1 MFETAAE
8 VFLIQYWGAIDETV
22 LKQMEQLAV
31 AKSVMTGNEV
41 IYGII
46 DGEDSRR
53 LFDAYATKF

>member
-1 MFETAAE
+1 LFETAAE

-31 AKSVMTGNEV
+31 AKSVMTGSEV

-53 LFDAYATKF
+53 LFDAYATEF